1 MFTHLLPAIDEVM
14 HTLAYS
20 TQKSLFSG
28 VSLVAGLFLLM
39 LSTVPAQAQQPNW
52 RGTPT
57 YGTISLSSG
66 FTPDPQRRSVR
77 AGGSRAVPFQGCRG
91 YIHMDAPDLDL
102 NYRSGSYPLS
112 IETDASTDVTL
123 LVYTPNGEWICDDD
137 SGEGT
142 NARLEFNTP
151 QSGNYNIWVGTYS
164 SAGGTPNASVV
175 FSELSGSQSRSTSS
189 SRTTRNIGN
198 NSSSSTASS
207 GTLNWRAAPTYGT
220 AQLSAGFWPD
230 PHTTQ
235 VVAGGSIEN
244 PIQGT
249 GCRGRVA
256 ANAPDLN
263 LNYSARSS
271 SLYIYTETDIDV
283 TLTVRAPSGEWF
295 CNDDGG
301 EGLDAMIAF
310 NRPQSGQYNIWVGAY
325 SESDNYSTSQVHISE
340 IQP

>member
-1 MFTHLLPAIDEVM
+1 MLTHLLPATDEVM
-14 HTLAYS
+14 HTLTYS
-20 TQKSLFSG
+20 ARKSLFSG

-39 LSTVPAQAQQPNW
+39 LSTFPAQAQQPNW

-57 YGTISLSSG
+57 YGTVSLSSG
-66 FTPDPQRRSVR
+66 FTPDPQRHSVR
-77 AGGSRAVPFQGCRG
+77 AGGSTAVSFQGCNG

-102 NYRSGSYPLS
+102 NYQSGSYPLS

-142 NARLEFNTP
+142 NARLEFNAP

-164 SAGGTPNASVV
+164 SSGGTPNASVV
-175 FSELSGSQSRSTSS
+175 FSELSGSQSQSTSS
-189 SRTTRNIGN
+189 ASTTRNVG
-198 NSSSSTASS
+198 SSSSIRSS
-207 GTLNWRAAPTYGT
+207 GTLNWQATPTYGT
-220 AQLSAGFWPD
+220 AQLSAGFLPD

-235 VVAGGSIEN
+235 VVAGGSVEN

-249 GCRGRVA
+249 GCRGRIA

-263 LNYSARSS
+263 LSYSAGSA
-271 SLYIYTETDIDV
+271 SLYIYTETDVDV

-310 NRPQSGQYNIWVGAY
+310 SRPQSGQYNIWVGSY
-325 SESDNYSTSQVHISE
+325 SESNNYSTSQLHISE
-340 IQP
+340 MQP